1 MRWPNLCAHNR
12 SESANIPALVGPKG
26 KTGIGDH
33 INNFSGPKMNQV
45 EPRGQI
51 VVFDVNETLLDIDIL
66 NPFFER
72 TFGDARVMRQWFAEL
87 ILYSQALTLS
97 GSYTEFGKLAVAVL
111 TMVAQIRSVRLEA
124 GDLEDFKEHMRR
136 LPAHQDA
143 APALKILQDAGF
155 RLVTL
160 TNSSPDAG
168 SSALDKSGLAHFFE
182 KQFSVN
188 EVRRFKPAGETYR
201 SVELALGVEA
211 GSLRLVAAHTWD
223 TLGAIAAGWKAALVT
238 RPGNAPLPFGDQPDI
253 MENDLLAV
261 ANRIISNDA

>member
-1 MRWPNLCAHNR
+1 
-12 SESANIPALVGPKG
+12 
-26 KTGIGDH
+26 
-33 INNFSGPKMNQV
+33 MNQV
-45 EPRGQI
+45 KQRKRI
-51 VVFDVNETLLDIDIL
+51 VVFDVNETLLDIEIL

-72 TFGDARVMRQWFAEL
+72 SFGDARVMRQWFAEL

-111 TMVAQIRSVRLEA
+111 TMVADVKGVCLEA
-124 GDLEDFKEHMRR
+124 GHIEDFKDHMRR

-143 APALKILQDAGF
+143 APALEILRDAGF

-160 TNSSPDAG
+160 TNSAPDAG
-168 SSALDKSGLAHFFE
+168 SSALDKSGIAHFFE

-188 EVRRFKPAGETYR
+188 GVKRFKPAAETYR
-201 SVELALGVEA
+201 SVESALGVEA

-238 RPGNAPLPFGDQPDI
+238 RQGNAPLAFGDQPDI
-253 MENDLLAV
+253 IGSDLLAV
-261 ANRIISNDA
+261 ANRIISHDV